1 MSETTYASSLGTCY
15 AKSADGSYRLYKV
28 DGSWVIY
35 LVSKEI
41 FWNADYTFTT
51 GKKLVATFGG
61 YITSPESFDYGV
73 DQLEE
78 ESRCLAAEFAAEF
91 L

>member
-1 MSETTYASSLGTCY
+1 MLETTYASSLGTCY

-35 LVSKEI
+35 LVSKGES
-41 FWNADYTFTT
+41 
-51 GKKLVATFGG
+51 GRLEATFGG
-61 YITSPESFDYGV
+61 YITDRENFDYGV

-78 ESRCLAAEFAAEF
+78 EGRCLAAEFAAEF